1 MNFKKLLT
9 LCKRLN
15 IIKTFNI
22 CRKVESQVKNPILI
36 YKKTG
41 FRIDKNASVIVR
53 KGGKLEVGKV
63 WGREPKNISDV
74 SVGANSTMEITGYIT
89 AFHGTT
95 ISVQGGGY
103 MN

>member
-41 FRIDKNASVIVR
+41 FRIDKDASVIVR

-63 WGREPKNISDV
+63 WGREPKIFL
-74 SVGANSTMEITGYIT
+74 MCLL
-89 AFHGTT
+89 
-95 ISVQGGGY
+95 VQIARWRSLVI
-103 MN
+103 